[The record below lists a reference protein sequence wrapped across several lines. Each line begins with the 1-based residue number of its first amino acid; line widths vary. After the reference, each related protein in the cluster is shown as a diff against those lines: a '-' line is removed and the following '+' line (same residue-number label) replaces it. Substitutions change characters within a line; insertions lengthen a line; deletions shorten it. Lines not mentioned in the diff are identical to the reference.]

1 MRVENA
7 SQEKFDIIIV
17 AGQSNASGCGKG
29 ETLIPYELNDRIKM
43 LNSPFTAKFLNV
55 DGVQDFKITLT
66 DYCRID
72 LADDRF
78 SEGEKQASFCLSFA
92 KKYLENN
99 LEEDRKILLV
109 QTAIGATSFSEHHW
123 GENERLSNRMFE
135 MVNAALSMNKEN
147 RIVAVLW
154 HQGESDIGASSQLSY
169 EERKDF
175 YFSKL
180 KKFIENLRK
189 EYGVVPFI
197 SASFCNDW
205 LSTVEKDR
213 VNAILDSYKEILS
226 IFDKTAHVWN
236 VEDLVSNLSALKTGN
251 DNIHFC
257 RDSAY
262 KLGLRYYEKY
272 IDLVKGE

>member
-92 KKYLENN
+92 KKIF
-99 LEEDRKILLV
+99 RK
-109 QTAIGATSFSEHHW
+109 
-123 GENERLSNRMFE
+123 
-135 MVNAALSMNKEN
+135 
-147 RIVAVLW
+147 
-154 HQGESDIGASSQLSY
+154 
-169 EERKDF
+169 
-175 YFSKL
+175 
-180 KKFIENLRK
+180 
-189 EYGVVPFI
+189 
-197 SASFCNDW
+197 
-205 LSTVEKDR
+205 
-213 VNAILDSYKEILS
+213 
-226 IFDKTAHVWN
+226 
-236 VEDLVSNLSALKTGN
+236 
-251 DNIHFC
+251 
-257 RDSAY
+257 
-262 KLGLRYYEKY
+262 
-272 IDLVKGE
+272 